1 MRNLETNSDMLKPG
15 RDPDGYC
22 FYFFISTF
30 NFLITANILKFR
42 HELPESNINSALSSK
57 AAIKGPIVSD
67 FAVLPFGSRSIA
79 CTTPH
84 SAPILGARI
93 VHSVQDLTLFSYG
106 EIERGDFR
114 ISWVVL

>member
-67 FAVLPFGSRSIA
+67 FAVKHKVYVTWQSRYVDRLLRILLFSHA
-79 CTTPH
+79 
-84 SAPILGARI
+84 APVRP
-93 VHSVQDLTLFSYG
+93 LTLPSCPP
-106 EIERGDFR
+106 D
-114 ISWVVL
+114 W

>member
-1 MRNLETNSDMLKPG
+1 MRDLETNSDMLKQG

-67 FAVLPFGSRSIA
+67 FAVNVEGVRDKQPLLDVTAQIVANRRPQCSRI
-79 CTTPH
+79 
-84 SAPILGARI
+84 
-93 VHSVQDLTLFSYG
+93 
-106 EIERGDFR
+106 
-114 ISWVVL
+114 